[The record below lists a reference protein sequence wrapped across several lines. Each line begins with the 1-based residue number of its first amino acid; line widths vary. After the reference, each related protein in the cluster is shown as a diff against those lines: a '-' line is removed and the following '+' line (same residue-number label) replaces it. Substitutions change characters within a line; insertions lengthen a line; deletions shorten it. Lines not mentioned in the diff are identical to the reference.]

1 MNFRDALIAQYREWK
16 DCNSCG
22 YTFQFCAELSDKIGG
37 DYTARRKIVL
47 LKMVLDIVPLIK
59 LFRASGAEAGV
70 SDASG
75 CYPLVRDILS
85 PGAYSELLQI
95 FAEAENP
102 EWNPNRSGSE
112 QNPVRDNDDTESE
125 ERPAAEKETA
135 KTEPE
140 KNASS
145 QPISYCDSCGD
156 EAWKPVLVVMFVL
169 AALAGI
175 VATVLFAIRK
185 DWAWQQCLMGVAAT
199 VVSVGL
205 MTFLSNLL
213 DDVDWEI
220 PAGFLYLPVWI
231 ANLVLLIVF
240 RKDYVPICSVVNIGL
255 VIGNGAAAYAGFD
268 MLEEESAIFH
278 IVEAVLAIALLV
290 VGFVLF

>member
-16 DCNSCG
+16 DCNSNG

-47 LKMVLDIVPLIK
+47 LKTVLDIVPLIK
-59 LFRASGAEAGV
+59 LFRASGAETGVADAG
-70 SDASG
+70 G

-102 EWNPNRSGSE
+102 EWNSKRSGSE
-112 QNPVRDNDDTESE
+112 QNPGRNSGDAESE
-125 ERPAAEKETA
+125 ECPAEAEIA

-140 KNASS
+140 MNVSS
-145 QPISYCDSCGD
+145 QPVSYYSSCGD
-156 EAWKPVLVVMFVL
+156 EAWKPVLVVMFVI
-169 AALAGI
+169 ATLAGI

-185 DWAWQQCLMGVAAT
+185 DWAWEQCLIGIAAT
-199 VVSVGL
+199 VVSVGV
-205 MTFLSNLL
+205 MTFFAKLL

-231 ANLVLLIVF
+231 ANLVLLIIF
-240 RKDYVPICSVVNIGL
+240 RKDYVPICSAVNIGL
-255 VIGNGAAAYAGFD
+255 VIGNGAAAYVGFD

-278 IVEAVLAIALLV
+278 IVEAVLAIVLLV

>member
-47 LKMVLDIVPLIK
+47 LKAVLDIVPLIK

-85 PGAYSELLQI
+85 AGAYSELLQI

-112 QNPVRDNDDTESE
+112 QNPGRDNDDTESE
-125 ERPAAEKETA
+125 ERSAAEEEIVKA
-135 KTEPE
+135 EPE
-140 KNASS
+140 KDVSA
-145 QPISYCDSCGD
+145 QPVSYYGSCGD
-156 EAWKPVLVVMFVL
+156 EAWKPILIVIF
-169 AALAGI
+169 AIATLAGI

-185 DWAWQQCLMGVAAT
+185 DWAWQPCLMGVAAT
-199 VVSVGL
+199 VVSVGA
-205 MTFLSNLL
+205 MTFLSKRL

-240 RKDYVPICSVVNIGL
+240 RKDYVPICSAVNIGL
-255 VIGNGAAAYAGFD
+255 VIGNGAAAYVGFD

-278 IVEAVLAIALLV
+278 IVQAVLAIALLV